1 MAVLLVLNLRRFPL
15 RDTRNANKIVVVK
28 SEGKLCMS

>member
-1 MAVLLVLNLRRFPL
+1 MAVLLALNLRRFPQ

-28 SEGKLCMS
+28 SEGKL